1 MKNDLNTAPG
11 ILKNQTRSERTDFID
26 TARVY
31 LRAGKGGDGCASFR
45 REKFVPYG
53 GPNGGNG
60 GKGGDIY
67 FEASTN
73 ITTLHAIANHPHIRA
88 TEGGPGQSKHM
99 SGLKGSD
106 ILLHVPCGTIVK
118 FDGRV
123 VADLKR
129 HGDRFLAARG
139 GRGGRGNTS
148 FKTKFNTA
156 PKISENGEPGQ
167 EFTADLEL
175 SVLADIG
182 LVGFPNAGKST
193 LLSTISAAKPKIAA
207 YPFTTLT
214 PHLGIVSHKG
224 KSFAAADIPGLI
236 EGAHEGRGLGDLFL
250 KHVLRTKLLIHLVD
264 PAGFGKFKPVDSVAV
279 IAKELK
285 TYHPELAKK
294 QRILAV
300 SKADLP
306 EAKKVHDAL
315 AKKYKKHPVFLISAA
330 TGAGIKGLLDYIIA
344 LLPKIKEPAVYK
356 PELDRDATALH
367 KPVREGFKISEAED
381 GLMEANSEALTTI
394 IAMTNFNQPDSIN
407 RLRRIFKLIGLDK
420 ALKKAGVLPGD
431 QIRIAGKNFEWS
443 EHQITPPHK
452 RSKFAYKYQ
461 TK

>member
-1 MKNDLNTAPG
+1 MVQVD
-11 ILKNQTRSERTDFID
+11 IFMQNQGHAERTDFID

-60 GKGGDIY
+60 GKGGDIW
-67 FEASTN
+67 FEASSN
-73 ITTLHAIANHPHIRA
+73 ITTLHEIANHPHIRA
-88 TEGGPGQSKHM
+88 EPGGPGASKHM
-99 SGLKGSD
+99 SGLKGAD
-106 ILLHVPCGTIVK
+106 ILVYVPCGTIVK
-118 FDGRV
+118 TDGRV
-123 VADLKR
+123 TADLKR

-175 SVLADIG
+175 SVLADVG
-182 LVGFPNAGKST
+182 FVGFPNAGKST
-193 LLSTISAAKPKIAA
+193 LLSAISAARPKIAA
-207 YPFTTLT
+207 YPFTTLS

-236 EGAHEGRGLGDLFL
+236 EGAHEGKGLGDLFL
-250 KHVLRTKLLIHLVD
+250 KHVLRTKMLVHLVD
-264 PAGFGKFKPVDSVAV
+264 PAGFGKFKPVESVGI

-285 TYHPELAKK
+285 TYHSELARK
-294 QRILAV
+294 QRIIAV

-306 EAKKVHDAL
+306 EAKKVHAAL
-315 AKKYKKHPVFLISAA
+315 VRKHKKHPVFLISAA
-330 TGAGIKGLLDYIIA
+330 TGFGVRGLLDYIIS
-344 LLPKIKEPAVYK
+344 LLPQIKEPEIYK
-356 PELDRDATALH
+356 PELDEDASALY
-367 KPVREGFKISEAED
+367 KPVKEGFRISEGED
-381 GLMEANSEALTTI
+381 GLMEANSEALSTI

-461 TK
+461 TKGD

>member
-1 MKNDLNTAPG
+1 MQKH
-11 ILKNQTRSERTDFID
+11 RERTSFID

-67 FEASTN
+67 FEASAN
-73 ITTLHAIANHPHIRA
+73 ITTLHEIATNPHVRA
-88 TEGGPGQSKHM
+88 DEGGPGQSKHM
-99 SGLKGSD
+99 SGLNGKD
-106 ILLHVPCGTIVK
+106 ILKYVPCGTILKVN
-118 FDGRV
+118 GLV

-129 HGDRFLAARG
+129 NGDRFLAARG
-139 GRGGRGNTS
+139 GRGGRGNAC

-175 SVLADIG
+175 SVLADVG

-193 LLSTISAAKPKIAA
+193 LLSVISAARPKIAA
-207 YPFTTLT
+207 YPFTTLS
-214 PHLGIVSHKG
+214 PHLGIVSHKNVN
-224 KSFAAADIPGLI
+224 FAAADIPGLI
-236 EGAHEGRGLGDLFL
+236 EGAHDGKGLGGLFL
-250 KHVLRTKLLIHLVD
+250 KHVLRTRLLVHLVD
-264 PAGFGKFKPVDSVAV
+264 PAGFEGFKPAESVTV

-285 TYHPELAKK
+285 SFHPELGRKK
-294 QRILAV
+294 RIIAV
-300 SKADLP
+300 SKSDLP
-306 EAKKVHDAL
+306 EAKGVHAAL
-315 AKKYKKHPVFLISAA
+315 AKKYKKDKIFLISAA
-330 TGAGIKGLLDYIIA
+330 TGSGVRDLLDHIIT
-344 LLPKIKEPAVYK
+344 LLPRIKEPDVYK
-356 PELDRDATALH
+356 PEDESTAATLY
-367 KPVREGFKISEAED
+367 KPAKEGFKIATGED
-381 GLMEANSEALTTI
+381 GIMEVGSETLATI

-431 QIRIAGKNFEWS
+431 PVRIAGKNFEWS

-461 TK
+461 TKS

>member
-1 MKNDLNTAPG
+1 MR
-11 ILKNQTRSERTDFID
+11 QTGRPERADFID

-73 ITTLHAIANHPHIRA
+73 VTTLHEIANHPHIRA
-88 TEGGPGQSKHM
+88 AAGGPGQSRDM
-99 SGLKGSD
+99 SGRKGAD
-106 ILLHVPCGTIVK
+106 ILLYVPCGTIVK
-118 FDGRV
+118 FSGRV
-123 VADLKR
+123 VADLKS

-175 SVLADIG
+175 SVLADAG

-193 LLSTISAAKPKIAA
+193 LLSVISAARPRIAD
-207 YPFTTLT
+207 YPFTTLS
-214 PHLGIVSHKG
+214 PHLGIVTHKG
-224 KSFAAADIPGLI
+224 SSFAAADIPGLI
-236 EGAHEGRGLGDLFL
+236 DGAHAGKGLGDLFL
-250 KHVLRTKLLIHLVD
+250 KHVLRTRLLVHLVD
-264 PAGFGKFKPVDSVAV
+264 PAGFGRFKPLDSVAV
-279 IAKELK
+279 IARELK
-285 TYHPELAKK
+285 AYHPELGKK
-294 QRILAV
+294 QRIIAV

-306 EAKKVHDAL
+306 GAGKVRDAL
-315 AKKYKKHPVFLISAA
+315 AKKYRKHPVFLISAA
-330 TGAGIKGLLDYIIA
+330 TGFGIKGLLDYIIA
-344 LLPKIKEPAVYK
+344 LLPKIKEPAVFS
-356 PELDRDATALH
+356 PEPENAGALH
-367 KPVREGFKISEAED
+367 KPVKQGFAISEAAD
-381 GLMEANSEALTTI
+381 GVMEASGGSLETI

-407 RLRRIFKLIGLDK
+407 RLRRIFQLIGLDK

-431 QIRIAGKNFEWS
+431 QVRIAGRDFEWS
-443 EHQITPPHK
+443 EHRITPPHK

-461 TK
+461 TKSS

>member
-1 MKNDLNTAPG
+1 MQ
-11 ILKNQTRSERTDFID
+11 NQVTKERTDFID

-53 GPNGGNG
+53 GPNGGTG
-60 GKGGDIY
+60 GKGGDIW
-67 FEASTN
+67 FEASSN
-73 ITTLHAIANHPHIRA
+73 ITTLHDIACHPHIRA
-88 TEGGPGQSKHM
+88 VPGGPGQSKQM
-99 SGLKGSD
+99 SGLNGAD
-106 ILLHVPCGTIVK
+106 ILTYVPCGTIVK
-118 FDGRV
+118 VDGKV
-123 VADLKR
+123 VADLKY
-129 HGDRFLAARG
+129 HGDRYLAAKG
-139 GRGGRGNTS
+139 GRGGRGNMC

-156 PKISENGEPGQ
+156 PKISENGEPGA

-175 SVLADIG
+175 SVLADVG

-193 LLSTISAAKPKIAA
+193 LLSVISAARPKIAA
-207 YPFTTLT
+207 YPFTTLS

-236 EGAHEGRGLGDLFL
+236 EGAHEGKGLGDLFL
-250 KHVLRTKLLIHLVD
+250 KHVLRTKMLVHLVD
-264 PAGFGKFKPVDSVAV
+264 PAGFGKFKPVESVAI

-285 TYHPELAKK
+285 TFHPELARK
-294 QRILAV
+294 QRIIAV

-306 EAKKVHDAL
+306 EAKKVHAAL
-315 AKKYKKHPVFLISAA
+315 VKKYKKHPVFLISAA
-330 TGAGIKGLLDYIIA
+330 TGLGVKGLLDYVIA
-344 LLPKIKEPAVYK
+344 LLPKIKEPVIYK
-356 PELDRDATALH
+356 PESDVDATALY
-367 KPVREGFKISEAED
+367 KPVKEGFKIGEGED
-381 GLMEANSEALTTI
+381 GLMEANSQALTTI

-420 ALKKAGVLPGD
+420 ALKKAGVLAGD

-443 EHQITPPHK
+443 EHEITPPHK

-461 TK
+461 TKSS

>member
-1 MKNDLNTAPG
+1 MQKPAH
-11 ILKNQTRSERTDFID
+11 SEKENFID

-67 FEASTN
+67 FEASAN
-73 ITTLHAIANHPHIRA
+73 ITTLHEIASHPHVRA
-88 TEGGPGQSKHM
+88 EEGGPGRSKNM
-99 SGLKGSD
+99 SGLKGAD
-106 ILLHVPCGTIVK
+106 MLLYVPCGTIIK
-118 FDGRV
+118 IEGRIA
-123 VADLKR
+123 ADLKR
-129 HGDRFLAARG
+129 QGDRFLAAHG

-156 PKISENGEPGQ
+156 PKISENGEPGA

-175 SVLADIG
+175 SVLADVG

-193 LLSTISAAKPKIAA
+193 LLSTISAARPKIAA
-207 YPFTTLT
+207 YPFTTLS

-236 EGAHEGRGLGDLFL
+236 EGAHAGKGLGDLFL
-250 KHVLRTKLLIHLVD
+250 KHVLRTKMLVHLVD
-264 PAGFGKFKPVDSVAV
+264 PAGFGKFKPVESVAI

-285 TYHPELAKK
+285 TYHPELARK
-294 QRILAV
+294 RRVIAV
-300 SKADLP
+300 TKADLP
-306 EAKKVHDAL
+306 EAKKVYEAI
-315 AKKYKKHPVFLISAA
+315 AKKHKKHPVFLISAA
-330 TGAGIKGLLDYIIA
+330 TGLGIRSLLDHIISV
-344 LLPKIKEPAVYK
+344 LPEIKEPEVYK
-356 PELDRDATALH
+356 PEPGLDIPTLH
-367 KPVREGFKISEAED
+367 KPIKAGIKITTGPD
-381 GLMEANSEALTTI
+381 GLLEAGSETLNTI

-407 RLRRIFKLIGLDK
+407 RLRRIFHLIGLDK

-431 QIRIAGKNFEWS
+431 NIRISGKNFEWS
-443 EHQITPPHK
+443 EHHITPPHK

-461 TK
+461 TKTSY

>member
-1 MKNDLNTAPG
+1 M
-11 ILKNQTRSERTDFID
+11 LKQGRSERTDFID
-26 TARVY
+26 TAKVY

-73 ITTLHAIANHPHIRA
+73 ITTLYEISRHPHIRA
-88 TEGGPGQSKHM
+88 EEGGPGQSNNM
-99 SGLKGSD
+99 SGLKGPD
-106 ILLHVPCGTIVK
+106 IVNYVPCGTIIK
-118 FDGRV
+118 LESRLA
-123 VADLKR
+123 ADLKN

-139 GRGGRGNTS
+139 GRGGRGNMS

-156 PKISENGEPGQ
+156 PRISENGEPGQ
-167 EFTADLEL
+167 EFTAELEL
-175 SVLADIG
+175 SVLADVG

-193 LLSTISAAKPKIAA
+193 LLATISAARPKVAA
-207 YPFTTLT
+207 YPFTTLS

-224 KSFAAADIPGLI
+224 KTFAAADIPGLI
-236 EGAHEGRGLGDLFL
+236 EGAHEGKGLGDLFL
-250 KHVLRTKLLIHLVD
+250 KHVLRTKMLVHLVD
-264 PAGFGKFKPVDSVAV
+264 PAGFGKFKPAESVTV
-279 IAKELK
+279 IARELK

-294 QRILAV
+294 QRIIAV

-306 EAKKVHDAL
+306 EAKKVHEAL
-315 AKKYKKHPVFLISAA
+315 VKKYKKHPVFLISAA
-330 TGAGIKGLLDYIIA
+330 TGFGVTGLLDYLIS
-344 LLPKIKEPAVYK
+344 LLPKIKAPEVYK
-356 PELDRDATALH
+356 PEPDCDVNALH
-367 KPVREGFKISEAED
+367 KPVKEGFKIGEGLD
-381 GLMEANSEALTTI
+381 GLMEANSEALNTI
-394 IAMTNFNQPDSIN
+394 IAMTNFSQPDSIN

-420 ALKKAGVLPGD
+420 ALKKAGVVPGD
-431 QIRIAGKNFEWS
+431 QVRIAGREFEWS

-461 TK
+461 TKTGF

>member
-1 MKNDLNTAPG
+1 MQKQG
-11 ILKNQTRSERTDFID
+11 HSERTDFID

-45 REKFVPYG
+45 REKFIPYG

-73 ITTLHAIANHPHIRA
+73 ITTLHEIANHPHISA
-88 TEGGPGQSKHM
+88 TEGGPGKSKDM
-99 SGLKGSD
+99 SGLKGAD
-106 ILLHVPCGTIVK
+106 ILLYVPCGTLVK

-123 VADLKR
+123 VADLKH

-175 SVLADIG
+175 SVLADVG

-193 LLSTISAAKPKIAA
+193 LISTISAARPKIAA
-207 YPFTTLT
+207 YPFTTLS
-214 PHLGIVSHKG
+214 PHLGIVTHKG
-224 KSFAAADIPGLI
+224 RSFAAADIPGLI
-236 EGAHEGRGLGDLFL
+236 EGAHAGKGLGDMFL
-250 KHVLRTKLLIHLVD
+250 KHVLRTKLLVHLVD
-264 PAGFGKFKPVDSVAV
+264 PAGFGNFKPVESVAV

-285 TYHPELAKK
+285 TYHPELGKK
-294 QRILAV
+294 QRIIAV

-306 EAKKVHDAL
+306 EAKKVHEAL
-315 AKKYKKHPVFLISAA
+315 VKKYKKHPVFLISAA
-330 TGAGIKGLLDYIIA
+330 TGFGIKGLLDYIIA
-344 LLPKIKEPAVYK
+344 LLPKIKEPEVFK
-356 PELDRDATALH
+356 PELDKAAEATH
-367 KPVREGFKISEAED
+367 KPVKEGFTISEAED
-381 GLMEANSEALTTI
+381 GVMEANSDSLTTI

-407 RLRRIFKLIGLDK
+407 RLRRIFQLIGLDK
-420 ALKKAGVLPGD
+420 ALKKAGVVAGD

-461 TK
+461 TKGN